1 MAATANVT
9 VTTDIGPAV
18 QLTSKVFSGVTRINT
33 DLAGEVLSLTL
44 SNGTIIDLDLD
55 SIATVAWTIASNVH
69 TVSFT

>member
-9 VTTDIGPAV
+9 VTTDIGPAI
-18 QLTSKVFSGVTRINT
+18 QLTTKVFNGVTKINV

-44 SNGTIIDLDLD
+44 SDGRIIDLDLD
-55 SIATVAWTIASNVH
+55 SIATVSWTIASNVH

>member
-18 QLTSKVFSGVTRINT
+18 QLTSKVFSGVTQINV
-33 DLAGEVLSLTL
+33 DLAGEVFYLTL
-44 SNGTIIDLDLD
+44 SDGKIISLDLD
-55 SIATVAWTIASNVH
+55 SIATVSWTIASNVH